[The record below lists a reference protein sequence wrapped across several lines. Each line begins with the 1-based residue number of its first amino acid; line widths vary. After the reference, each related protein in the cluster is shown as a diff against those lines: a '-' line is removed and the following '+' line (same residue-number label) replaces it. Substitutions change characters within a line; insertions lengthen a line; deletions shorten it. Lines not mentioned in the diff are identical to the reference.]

1 MVSLTVGVALH
12 AEVLELI
19 LSDVVLKLAV
29 TLFQDREQGCLLLG
43 LPGIY
48 RCLAII

>member
-1 MVSLTVGVALH
+1 MFSLTVGVALH

-19 LSDVVLKLAV
+19 LRDVVLKLTV
-29 TLFQDREQGCLLLG
+29 TLFQDREKSCLLLG
-43 LPGIY
+43 LPGIH